1 MSQISGKLSM
11 TTIEKFKKKL
21 EAGEIADALALAMSE
36 SMELK
41 ITTWVSS
48 ESQFL
53 DSEEPPP
60 GSRLR
65 TRINILEGEIENE
78 IGSEL
83 IGKEAFAEL
92 QQLHLEQVE
101 QSREIVLKNLESL
114 QKMMVVLTNT
124 LSELPQ
130 SSSRHLRSGEQS
142 VISPSQEEV

>member
-1 MSQISGKLSM
+1 M
-11 TTIEKFKKKL
+11 TTIEEFREKIK
-21 EAGEIADALALAMSE
+21 AGEIADALALAMSE

-48 ESQFL
+48 DSQSL

-60 GSRLR
+60 GYRLR
-65 TRINILEGEIENE
+65 TRINILEGEVENE

-83 IGKEAFAEL
+83 IGKEAYAEL

-124 LSELPQ
+124 LSELPP
-130 SSSRHLRSGEQS
+130 SSFRHLRSQEQP
-142 VISPSQEEV
+142 VISPSQEE

>member
-1 MSQISGKLSM
+1 M
-11 TTIEKFKKKL
+11 TTIEEFREKIK
-21 EAGEIADALALAMSE
+21 AGEILDALTLAMSE

-48 ESQFL
+48 DSQSL

-60 GSRLR
+60 GYRLR
-65 TRINILEGEIENE
+65 TRINILEGEVENE

-83 IGKEAFAEL
+83 IGKEAYAEL

-101 QSREIVLKNLESL
+101 QSREILLKNLESL

-130 SSSRHLRSGEQS
+130 SSFRHLRSGEQP
-142 VISPSQEEV
+142 VISPSQEE

>member
-1 MSQISGKLSM
+1 MSQISGKVSM
-11 TTIEKFKKKL
+11 STIEEFREKIK
-21 EAGEIADALALAMSE
+21 AGEIADALALAMSE

-48 ESQFL
+48 ESQSL

-60 GSRLR
+60 GYRLR
-65 TRINILEGEIENE
+65 TRINILEGEVENE

-83 IGKEAFAEL
+83 IGKEAYAEL

-130 SSSRHLRSGEQS
+130 SSSRHLRAGEQS